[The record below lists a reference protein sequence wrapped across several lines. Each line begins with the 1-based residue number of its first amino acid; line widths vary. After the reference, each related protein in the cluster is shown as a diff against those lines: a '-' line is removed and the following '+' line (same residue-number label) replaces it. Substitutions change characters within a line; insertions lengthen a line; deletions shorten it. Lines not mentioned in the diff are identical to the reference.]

1 MLTLTVVLIGV
12 AMVVGSVAL
21 VGLCV
26 LQEPQQPPRMGH
38 PPTVRARRP
47 VR

>member
-1 MLTLTVVLIGV
+1 MLTLTIVLIGV

-26 LQEPQQPPRMGH
+26 LQEPPPPHAR
-38 PPTVRARRP
+38 PPPKGSPHLPLR
-47 VR
+47 